1 MARGELCLLMCYKQQ
16 VVHGYKD
23 ITQVI
28 IFPNKAPWALC
39 YRWRQ
44 GDGKVEQHFT
54 KIQAL
59 DERKKKSLSN
69 KIIFQIWK
77 MWKYS
82 MNWKKS
88 MLQRKSASLD
98 FDALGN
104 TFVDEHTPTE
114 WHRPNNSDTSLAR
127 GPINYLNKKEY
138 YNHPLVFPEI
148 FTPGP

>member
-1 MARGELCLLMCYKQQ
+1 MFLFG
-16 VVHGYKD
+16 
-23 ITQVI
+23 
-28 IFPNKAPWALC
+28 NKEEE
-39 YRWRQ
+39 RQ
-44 GDGKVEQHFT
+44 LEMQ
-54 KIQAL
+54 
-59 DERKKKSLSN
+59 EKKKSLSN

-127 GPINYLNKKEY
+127 SPINYLNKKEY